1 MKAIV
6 LSVFLG
12 GLAVCVLTGASVL
25 WALLLGLACFAGYAL
40 RQGHA
45 PRDVALMLWSGVRSV
60 RNILIIFGLI
70 GMLTAVWR
78 ASGTLPFIIH
88 HTLQWVDPAYFIL
101 WVFLLLPAGAS
112 CSARRSARSAPS
124 ASFL

>member
-40 RQGHA
+40 RQGT
-45 PRDVALMLWSGVRSV
+45 RRV
-60 RNILIIFGLI
+60 
-70 GMLTAVWR
+70 
-78 ASGTLPFIIH
+78 TLPHVVVRRPQRAEYPDYLRSSVCSPPSGGPAAPSLH
-88 HTLQWVDPAYFIL
+88 HPSYAAMGRSRLLHPVG
-101 WVFLLLPAGAS
+101 LLLCCLLVS